1 MNAKIN
7 KLQIDLKDQLN
18 FISIELDDPIKVC
31 EKSIEIISR
40 SLNELKK
47 CVQNRSFKSKEEEIK
62 FFKEV
67 KPQVFSKLIYYQ
79 KLFNIESK
87 RPRSSN
93 KSQIKYYN
101 KNIDRLQNYFND
113 HLEFYHYYRRGATFL
128 DEHYFV
134 RGKIDIRLFP
144 DTFSFFI
151 DDKFSTSHDS
161 TVATILA
168 YDMLIVYLKT
178 EIDKLENTNGM
189 ETIINPFQNQSR
201 LFWTANKTDLIEL
214 IYALQSSGAINS
226 GTADIKEMATA
237 CERLFNI
244 DLGDYYRTYLEI
256 RSRKTNQT
264 KFLDKMK
271 DSLVTR
277 MEDADE

>member
-1 MNAKIN
+1 MKNYDNIITALETSLDFLELEKEDILE
-7 KLQIDLKDQLN
+7 KAEEGILITKRALEQLRAN
-18 FISIELDDPIKVC
+18 VVKRKFKN
-31 EKSIEIISR
+31 
-40 SLNELKK
+40 LNDE
-47 CVQNRSFKSKEEEIK
+47 VY
-62 FFKEV
+62 FFKNL

-93 KSQIKYYN
+93 KSQVKYFN
-101 KNIDRLQNYFND
+101 KHIDRLQNYFND
-113 HLEFYHYYRRGATFL
+113 HLEFYHYYRRGGTSL

-144 DTFSFFI
+144 DTFTFFI

-178 EIDKLENTNGM
+178 EIDKLENSNGM
-189 ETIINPFQNQSR
+189 ETTINPFQNQSR

-214 IYALQSSGAINS
+214 IYALHSTGAINS

-244 DLGDYYRTYLEI
+244 ELDDYYRTYLEI

-264 KFLDKMK
+264 KFIDKLK
-271 DSLVTR
+271 ESLTDR
-277 MEDADE
+277 MHNADE

>member
-1 MNAKIN
+1 M
-7 KLQIDLKDQLN
+7 LSSLN
-18 FISIELDDPIKVC
+18 
-31 EKSIEIISR
+31 R
-40 SLNELKK
+40 SLDLIESEKEDILEKAEEGIKTTKQSLDALNTFILKMK
-47 CVQNRSFKSKEEEIK
+47 FKSTSDEIH
-62 FFKEV
+62 FFKII
-67 KPQVFSKLIYYQ
+67 KPHVFSKLIYYQ

-93 KSQIKYYN
+93 KAQIKYFN
-101 KNIDRLQNYFND
+101 QHIDRLQNYFND

-134 RGKIDIRLFP
+134 RGKADIRLFP

-178 EIDKLENTNGM
+178 EIDKLENSNGM
-189 ETIINPFQNQSR
+189 ETVMNPFQNQSR

-214 IYALQSSGAINS
+214 IYALQSCGVINS

-244 DLGDYYRTYLEI
+244 DLGDYYRAYLEI

-271 DSLVTR
+271 DSLITR
-277 MEDADE
+277 MESADE

>member
-1 MNAKIN
+1 MKKYLTILSGLDSKLEVLENEIEDILKRAEEGIKIT
-7 KLQIDLKDQLN
+7 Q
-18 FISIELDDPIKVC
+18 
-31 EKSIEIISR
+31 
-40 SLNELKK
+40 NELIKLRNNLSDSIK
-47 CVQNRSFKSKEEEIK
+47 NIDDEIYYFKHI
-62 FFKEV
+62 
-67 KPQVFSKLIYYQ
+67 KPQVFSRLIYYQ
-79 KLFNIESK
+79 ILFNIESK

-93 KSQIKYYN
+93 KSQIKYFN
-101 KNIDRLQNYFND
+101 KHIDKLQNYFND
-113 HLEFYHYYRRGATFL
+113 NLEFYHYYRRGATFL

-151 DDKFSTSHDS
+151 DDKFSTSHDT

-178 EIDKLENTNGM
+178 EIDKLENSNGM

-277 MEDADE
+277 MESADE

>member
-1 MNAKIN
+1 MKKYDEILNNFEKALDFLETEQEDILSKAEEGILIAKRA
-7 KLQIDLKDQLN
+7 LEQLRN
-18 FISIELDDPIKVC
+18 SVAKR
-31 EKSIEIISR
+31 K
-40 SLNELKK
+40 
-47 CVQNRSFKSKEEEIK
+47 FKSASDEIH
-62 FFKEV
+62 FFKHV

-93 KSQIKYYN
+93 KSQIKYFN
-101 KNIDRLQNYFND
+101 KHINRLQNYFND
-113 HLEFYHYYRRGATFL
+113 HLEFYHYYRRGGTSL

-151 DDKFSTSHDS
+151 DDKFSTSHDT
-161 TVATILA
+161 TVAIILA
-168 YDMLIVYLKT
+168 YDMLIVYLNT
-178 EIDKLENTNGM
+178 EIDKLENHNPM
-189 ETIINPFQNQSR
+189 EAVINPYQKQSR

-214 IYALQSSGAINS
+214 IYALNSTGAINS

-244 DLGDYYRTYLEI
+244 ELGDYYRTYLEI

-264 KFLDKMK
+264 KFLDKLK
-271 DSLVTR
+271 ESLVSR
-277 MEDADE
+277 IEDADE